1 MFDKLKK
8 IKSGDSIQLVDQGKK
23 VWEVI
28 KIYTS
33 DTFEDNSSSI
43 GYEINVYQESINQY
57 ISEYL
62 VNFNYLDRVMEAY
75 GFKIIS
81 REEANGMG
89 LPEGSGL
96 FRELFINMLDEI
108 KRNKFK
114 ETLYGEAPYM
124 TTIEKEISFIN
135 RYFIY
140 KKIRE
145 VNIDK
150 IHLELGE
157 YDEAVAE
164 REKKETEKAVVVA
177 KEEMKANK
185 PRVKKLSKKLLL
197 VAATEA
203 VDEPVKQIEETIEK
217 NADTL
222 C

>member
-1 MFDKLKK
+1 
-8 IKSGDSIQLVDQGKK
+8 
-23 VWEVI
+23 
-28 KIYTS
+28 
-33 DTFEDNSSSI
+33 
-43 GYEINVYQESINQY
+43 
-57 ISEYL
+57 
-62 VNFNYLDRVMEAY
+62 
-75 GFKIIS
+75 
-81 REEANGMG
+81 MG

-114 ETLYGEAPYM
+114 ETLYGESPYM

-217 NADTL
+217 KKGPKQQVKQVKKAKKLLIVENDEED
-222 C
+222 